1 MKEDL
6 PRRADG
12 LARAGCPASSRQGA
26 DVRKIRRGTVAGF
39 GAFPSF
45 GRTGAAGVH
54 QPAVFID
61 VEVGIAA
68 DEEGQLCGHEADGGV
83 FPLVAALV
91 DDLRTCLVDGE
102 GHA

>member
-1 MKEDL
+1 MEESGG
-6 PRRADG
+6 DG
-12 LARAGCPASSRQGA
+12 GGF
-26 DVRKIRRGTVAGF
+26 RGV
-39 GAFPSF
+39 PSF

-83 FPLVAALV
+83 FPLIAALV
-91 DDLRTCLVDGE
+91 DDLRACLVDGKC
-102 GHA
+102 HA